1 MNILESKGNISRIN
15 EIIRIL
21 AKYGFE
27 SIAQKIS
34 NTHLRHISL
43 DNDVSNDEY
52 DLNTRIRL
60 VLQELGTTFIK
71 LGQTL
76 STYPDMVGFE
86 LAEELSKLQESAPI
100 TSYDE
105 IRTIIEDEFSKP
117 IDSIFDNFEIKPI
130 ASASIGQV
138 HKATLNNKVVAVK
151 VQHPNI
157 QDTIS
162 KDIQIMRF
170 IANRLD
176 NNVTMAKAYNLPGII
191 DVFESDIYKELDY
204 KFEAVNAIHIND
216 LLCEDE
222 VHIPKIYLDY
232 STNKVLVM
240 EFLDGVSLNKVLM
253 DSTDKYDKEKIAQI
267 GTDSFVKQILVHGFY
282 HADPHPG
289 NIFVLEENIVA
300 FVDFGMMGHLSADLR
315 ADLAKLF
322 IFISEGDSKLLTKQL
337 YYMGI
342 IKNKNN
348 FENIENEITHLLDKY
363 YNSQFNDVSGV
374 FKELMHEDLLN
385 KYGLVIPRDLLMVIR
400 TIIMIDDIGKSLV
413 PSFNVTEAL
422 KPYALKMLLNNFKP
436 KRILQRTNE
445 NIMDVQNLAKKLP
458 DSLLNFFD
466 VVDDG
471 KIRVNLEY
479 DEIERVIQLLS
490 KTMDKIVIALIT
502 AAILVG
508 SSLIMLTDHGTSIMG
523 YPIIGFVGF
532 VFSAILGVVLIFM
545 ILSKNY

>member
-34 NTHLRHISL
+34 NTHLRHVSL

-289 NIFVLEENIVA
+289 NIFVRGE
-300 FVDFGMMGHLSADLR
+300 
-315 ADLAKLF
+315 
-322 IFISEGDSKLLTKQL
+322 
-337 YYMGI
+337 YC
-342 IKNKNN
+342 
-348 FENIENEITHLLDKY
+348 
-363 YNSQFNDVSGV
+363 
-374 FKELMHEDLLN
+374 
-385 KYGLVIPRDLLMVIR
+385 
-400 TIIMIDDIGKSLV
+400 SLC
-413 PSFNVTEAL
+413 
-422 KPYALKMLLNNFKP
+422 
-436 KRILQRTNE
+436 
-445 NIMDVQNLAKKLP
+445 
-458 DSLLNFFD
+458 
-466 VVDDG
+466 
-471 KIRVNLEY
+471 
-479 DEIERVIQLLS
+479 
-490 KTMDKIVIALIT
+490 
-502 AAILVG
+502 
-508 SSLIMLTDHGTSIMG
+508 
-523 YPIIGFVGF
+523 
-532 VFSAILGVVLIFM
+532 
-545 ILSKNY
+545 

>member
-240 EFLDGVSLNKVLM
+240 EFLDGL
-253 DSTDKYDKEKIAQI
+253 
-267 GTDSFVKQILVHGFY
+267 
-282 HADPHPG
+282 
-289 NIFVLEENIVA
+289 
-300 FVDFGMMGHLSADLR
+300 
-315 ADLAKLF
+315 
-322 IFISEGDSKLLTKQL
+322 
-337 YYMGI
+337 
-342 IKNKNN
+342 
-348 FENIENEITHLLDKY
+348 
-363 YNSQFNDVSGV
+363 
-374 FKELMHEDLLN
+374 
-385 KYGLVIPRDLLMVIR
+385 
-400 TIIMIDDIGKSLV
+400 
-413 PSFNVTEAL
+413 
-422 KPYALKMLLNNFKP
+422 
-436 KRILQRTNE
+436 
-445 NIMDVQNLAKKLP
+445 
-458 DSLLNFFD
+458 
-466 VVDDG
+466 
-471 KIRVNLEY
+471 
-479 DEIERVIQLLS
+479 
-490 KTMDKIVIALIT
+490 
-502 AAILVG
+502 
-508 SSLIMLTDHGTSIMG
+508 
-523 YPIIGFVGF
+523 
-532 VFSAILGVVLIFM
+532 VLIRC
-545 ILSKNY
+545 